1 MVTLATKISTQ
12 RKLISDLNKRWNLY
26 IKIEKTFDRNGII
39 SDMKG
44 KIKATKNVAKIAKEY
59 EKATEKLDMLLGM
72 V

>member
-12 RKLISDLNKRWNLY
+12 RKLVSDLNKRWNLY

-44 KIKATKNVAKIAKEY
+44 KIKETKKLAKMAKEY
-59 EKATEKLDMLLGM
+59 KKATEK
-72 V
+72 

>member
-12 RKLISDLNKRWNLY
+12 RKLVSDLNKRWNLY

-44 KIKATKNVAKIAKEY
+44 KIKATKDVARTAKEY
-59 EKATEKLDMLLGM
+59 ETATEKLDMLLGM